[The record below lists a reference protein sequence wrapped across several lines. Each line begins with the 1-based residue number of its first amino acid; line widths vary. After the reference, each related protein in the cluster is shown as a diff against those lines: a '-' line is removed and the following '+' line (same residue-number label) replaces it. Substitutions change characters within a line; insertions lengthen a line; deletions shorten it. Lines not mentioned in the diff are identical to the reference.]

1 MEKQLRKNYIDVLK
15 GIGIFFVVFGHV
27 THSAVLREYIW
38 GFHMP
43 LFFLISGFLFNNK
56 KHLHFNK
63 FFLSRMKSIYLP
75 YVFFFLITFL
85 YWVVIER
92 KFRGGEYS
100 IQHQFLGLIYGTYEG
115 YHLNFNGALWF
126 LPCLFSVELMFYYV
140 SKIQNKFGVFSFIL
154 FFFIMGSVIKYF
166 DLNVLPLGIH
176 TAFFG
181 IVFFGIGFISKSLEK
196 ELSRLSLI
204 YKMFLMVCCIFF
216 QVLAIKDGYSNVIEK
231 TTIAYIPI
239 ALLGVLFYFILSSLI
254 NKNKSL
260 EYIGQNSLIILAF
273 QEQTYRAVIFVFS
286 RVVKMDVEVI
296 RLNVLTSLVI
306 TIVSILVIMPL
317 IILYNRFIRVKI
329 NKLFVN

>member
-15 GIGIFFVVFGHV
+15 GLGIFFVVFGHV
-27 THSAVLREYIW
+27 THSSILREYIW
-38 GFHMP
+38 DFHMP

-56 KHLHFNK
+56 KYLKFNE
-63 FFLSRMKSIYLP
+63 FFLSRIKSIYLP
-75 YVFFFLITFL
+75 YVFFFLVTFL

-100 IQHQFLGLIYGTYEG
+100 IQHQLLGLIYGTYEG
-115 YHLNFNGALWF
+115 FHLNFNGALWF

-140 SKIQNKFGVFSFIL
+140 SKIQNKLGVFSFIL
-154 FFFIMGSVIKYF
+154 LFFIMGSVVNYF
-166 DLNVLPLGIH
+166 SLNFLPLGIH

-196 ELSRLSLI
+196 ELSTLSLA
-204 YKMFLMVCCIFF
+204 YKIFLMLGCLFF
-216 QVLAIKDGYSNVIEK
+216 QILAIKDGYSNIIEK

-239 ALLGVLFYFILSSLI
+239 ALLGIVFYFILSSLI

-260 EYIGQNSLIILAF
+260 EYIGKNSLIILAF

-286 RVVKMDVEVI
+286 RIVKMDVEVI
-296 RLNVLTSLVI
+296 RLNIFMSLVI
-306 TIVSILVIMPL
+306 TAISIFVIIPL

-329 NKLFVN
+329 NTLFVN